1 MVQVIQLRKHLKVIY
16 IFTAYKD
23 NVVMIALDAHFDIL
37 FLILIWRR

>member
-1 MVQVIQLRKHLKVIY
+1 MVQVVQLRKHLKVIY

-23 NVVMIALDAHFDIL
+23 NVVMCALDAHFDIL